1 MSKIVIFGGSGFIGS
16 ELIIKLANYKNFQI
30 DVVTRN
36 KKKYPSLKS
45 TS

>member
-30 DVVTRN
+30 DVITRN
-36 KKKYPSLKS
+36 KK
-45 TS
+45 TSIP